1 MEWNTAEIVSYEGT
15 IVFRMNGEQT
25 MEFHLWTDKWNE
37 MIANSKFPEFNP
49 DFADVAK
56 TGYIGLQDHGHAVWF
71 RNIKI
76 KEL

>member
-1 MEWNTAEIVSYEGT
+1 
-15 IVFRMNGEQT
+15 MNGET
-25 MEFHLWTDKWNE
+25 TLEFHLWNDEWKE
-37 MIANSKFPEFNP
+37 MIADSKFPEFNP

-76 KEL
+76 REL

>member
-1 MEWNTAEIVSYEGT
+1 M
-15 IVFRMNGEQT
+15 FDGET
-25 MEFHLWTDKWNE
+25 TDELNE
-37 MIANSKFPEFNP
+37 MIADSKFPEFNP

-76 KEL
+76 REL